1 MHILLILTM
10 SGSEASEPPC
20 GVRIDAN
27 SPIVENG
34 GVVIE
39 DSIHTAHLER
49 PPTHG
54 GKRAAS

>member
-1 MHILLILTM
+1 M
-10 SGSEASEPPC
+10 SGSEASELPC
-20 GVRIDAN
+20 GVRIDAD